1 MFERKMLK
9 HFDFILFITMVSII
23 ALGIVIIA
31 SATHYTENGLTRQVK
46 VQTIAFGLG
55 LLVILFMLL
64 VDYNYL
70 GELYKIVYVLSILM
84 LLMVYIP
91 GLGVIRGG
99 ARSWIDI
106 GPIDIQTSELA
117 KIGFIL
123 SYGKFLESRY
133 GNISSI
139 GEIMMALIFPLPFLL
154 LILMQPDLGSA
165 LVFAVI
171 TAGMLF
177 VAGMPWRFFIG
188 GGAFGIAMIPVAYR
202 FMGDHQKRRIDAFLN
217 PSNTDLPGNYHV
229 RQSKITIG
237 SGQLK
242 GKGLFMGTQTRYD
255 FLPVQETDFIF
266 AVLVEELGFVGGAC
280 LILLYFILLYRMFS
294 VARNAKD
301 AYGTLL
307 VSGIISMFLYQI
319 VQNIGMTMG
328 VMPVTGVTLPFMS
341 YGGSSLI
348 ISMAAIGI
356 VLGISLRKQKIK
368 F

>member
-9 HFDFILFITMVSII
+9 HFDILLFITMVVII
-23 ALGIVIIA
+23 ALGVVIIA
-31 SATHYTENGLTRQVK
+31 SATHYTENGFTRQVK
-46 VQTIAFGLG
+46 VQVIAFCLG
-55 LLVILFMLL
+55 LLAMAFMLI

-70 GELYKIVYVLSILM
+70 GDLYKIVYVLSILM
-84 LLMVYIP
+84 LLTVYIP

-106 GPIDIQTSELA
+106 GPIDVQTSELA

-133 GNISSI
+133 GNISGI
-139 GEIMMALIFPLPFLL
+139 GEILKALIFPLPFLF
-154 LILMQPDLGSA
+154 LILIQPDLGSA
-165 LVFAVI
+165 LVFVVI
-171 TAGMLF
+171 TVGMLF
-177 VAGMPWRFFIG
+177 VTGMPWKYFIG
-188 GGAFGIAMIPVAYR
+188 GGAAGIAMIPVAYR
-202 FMGDHQKRRIDAFLN
+202 FMGEHQKRRIDAFLN
-217 PSNTDLPGNYHV
+217 PSNTELPGNYHV

-237 SGQLK
+237 SGQFS

-266 AVLVEELGFVGGAC
+266 AVLVEEMGFVGGAC
-280 LILLYFILLYRMFS
+280 LILLYFLLLYRMFS
-294 VARNAKD
+294 VAKNAKD
-301 AYGTLL
+301 VYGTL
-307 VSGIISMFLYQI
+307 VVTGIISMFLYQI

-348 ISMAAIGI
+348 ISMVAIGI
-356 VLGISLRKQKIK
+356 VLGISIRRQKIR

>member
-1 MFERKMLK
+1 MLERKMLK
-9 HFDFILFITMVSII
+9 HFDWTLFVTMVSII
-23 ALGIVIIA
+23 ALGVIMIA
-31 SATHYTENGLTRQVK
+31 SATHYAENGLTRQIK
-46 VQTIAFGLG
+46 IQTIAFCLG
-55 LLVILFMLL
+55 IAIMIVMLII
-64 VDYNYL
+64 DYNYL
-70 GELYKIVYVLSILM
+70 GDLYKVVYVLSIFM
-84 LLMVYIP
+84 LLLVYIP
-91 GLGVIRGG
+91 GLGAVRGG

-133 GNISSI
+133 GKIDNIM
-139 GEIMMALIFPLPFLL
+139 EIAISLLFPLPFIFILL
-154 LILMQPDLGSA
+154 LQPDLGTA
-165 LVFAVI
+165 LVFVVI
-171 TAGMLF
+171 TLGMLF
-177 VAGMPWRFFIG
+177 IAGMPWKYFIA
-188 GGAFGIAMIPVAYR
+188 GGALGIAMVPVAYR

-217 PSNTDLPGNYHV
+217 PSNTDLPGNYQV

-237 SGQLK
+237 SGQLS

-280 LILLYFILLYRMFS
+280 LIILYFLLLYRMFS
-294 VARNAKD
+294 VAKNSKD
-301 AYGTLL
+301 VYGTLV
-307 VSGIISMFLYQI
+307 VSGVISMFLYQI
-319 VQNIGMTMG
+319 IQNIGMTMG

-356 VLGISLRKQKIK
+356 VLGISVRRKKIK